1 MEGWL
6 SSALHRSG
14 ISAPAGFAYQGHSLR
29 SLGASA
35 MAAIG
40 VPRHI
45 YVWLGGWARGSNVVD
60 RCYIDPTFQPS
71 AAAFALYG
79 WALSRQFTAARGGDG
94 SCDAT

>member
-6 SSALHRSG
+6 SSALRRAG
-14 ISAPAGFAYQGHSLR
+14 IRAPEGFAYQGHSLR
-29 SLGASA
+29 SLGASG

-71 AAAFALYG
+71 PAAFALFG
-79 WALSRQFTAARGGDG
+79 WALGRQFTASLVWGP
-94 SCDAT
+94 